1 MICPICK
8 KELEEGLS
16 DCPYCGTPIEI
27 KNGEYQKSTLKS
39 PVKSKLSKEREHEE
53 YVLKNRTVSGVLSI
67 ISFPLLLGAIIFMLF
82 AFVTFNDGTS
92 GLKLTPYSILFLA
105 PSFICAIIAFFKSKD
120 INFKSVYRLS
130 VFEVIANGILILVG
144 VVILVLISLNT
155 IQ

>member
-1 MICPICK
+1 MKCPICK
-8 KELEEGLS
+8 KELEEGLNQ
-16 DCPYCGTPIEI
+16 CPFCGTPIKVENNEYVKGELTEI
-27 KNGEYQKSTLKS
+27 AKPQLK
-39 PVKSKLSKEREHEE
+39 KERLHEE
-53 YVLKNRTVSGVLSI
+53 YIQKNRTVAGILSI

-82 AFVTFNDGTS
+82 AFVTFNDGTP
-92 GLKLTPYSILFLA
+92 GLNLTPYSILFLA

-155 IQ
+155 I